1 MARADNT
8 GIIIAALAGYGAYL
22 YWDKSGRP
30 NWLSSVA
37 QAATPRPLLA
47 TAPRPP
53 VTPKP
58 PTGPLQSLL
67 PRGIRNN
74 NPLNIEY
81 SVGNNWV
88 GQTGSD
94 GRFAIFDRPV
104 NGIRAGF
111 VLLRNYCNL
120 YALCTIRGV
129 ISRWAPSSEND
140 TAAYIAKVVAY
151 SGIAEGATLVNSN
164 AEMMTR
170 VVRGMIEM
178 ENGAGYGN
186 YYGSDILS
194 QAFAA
199 AQ

>member
-8 GIIIAALAGYGAYL
+8 GIVILGLAGFGAYL
-22 YWDKSGRP
+22 YWDRLGRP
-30 NWLSSVA
+30 NVLSSVA
-37 QAATPRPLLA
+37 QAATPLPRLA
-47 TAPRPP
+47 TNPAPP
-53 VTPKP
+53 TA

-111 VLLRNYCNL
+111 ILLRNYCNL

-129 ISRWAPSSEND
+129 ISRWAPSTEND
-140 TAAYIAKVVAY
+140 TASYTARVAAY
-151 SGIAEGATLVNSN
+151 SGIPEGATLVNRDG
-164 AEMMTR
+164 AMMTR
-170 VVRGMIEM
+170 VVRGMIEV
-178 ENGAGYGN
+178 ENGPSYGN
-186 YYGSDILS
+186 YYGADILS